1 MNTFARAL
9 QLISAAAGLFLAVC
23 AVDPASAQTYVVSIS
38 GSTPNLGTVVSSANA
53 PDTVWRIDPS
63 TQAVTQQAGGGAVRL
78 STNLTRATVTVSCV
92 GGGCSSGTV
101 NVHVGTLGTPT
112 NRARKLTNLTVA
124 MGSATLKSTVTGSD
138 PLAFTIDKIG
148 SSPKTFYVG
157 GDFGIAPDSS
167 GLGTGTSTSGFYVSV
182 AKSPAWDGFS
192 GNGTATAVVYRPIAI
207 SQPQALNFGT
217 IVKPRTGTG
226 TIAVSK
232 TNGSATVSG
241 GVLLGSTTQ
250 AKFSITGE
258 GGRQITIQAPTSFN
272 LTGPSTIQVN
282 LDSDYVSPTT
292 LSASLGNA
300 GAYSFNVGG
309 SFSYGASTPTG
320 SYTGSYSI
328 TASYN

>member
-1 MNTFARAL
+1 LA
-9 QLISAAAGLFLAVC
+9 LFLALT
-23 AVDPASAQTYVVSIS
+23 AGDAALAQTYVVSIS

-63 TQAVTQQAGGGAVRL
+63 SQAVTQQAGGSAVRL
-78 STNLTRATVTVSCV
+78 SSNLTRATVTVSCV
-92 GGGCSSGTV
+92 GGGCNNGTV
-101 NVHVGTLGTPT
+101 NVHVGTLGSTT
-112 NRARKLTNLTVA
+112 NRARKLTNMTVA
-124 MGSATLKSTVTGSD
+124 MGSASLQSSVTGSD

-157 GDFGIAPDSS
+157 ADFGIAPDSS

-182 AKSPAWDGFS
+182 AKSPAWDAAS
-192 GNGTATAVVYRPIAI
+192 GSGTATAVVYRPIAI

-226 TIAVSK
+226 SISVSK
-232 TNGSATVSG
+232 VDGAATISG
-241 GVLLGSTTQ
+241 GVLLSSTKQ

-258 GGRQITIQAPTSFN
+258 GGRQITLQVPSSFN
-272 LTGPSTIQVN
+272 LTGPSTIAVT

-292 LSASLGNA
+292 LDSSLGNA
-300 GAYSFNVGG
+300 GSYSFNVGG
-309 SFSYGASTPTG
+309 SFTYGASTPTG
-320 SYTGSYSI
+320 SYSGSYSI